1 MWTPH
6 LTLTVDDGIVVVGVG
21 LRRNEIEMRANR
33 APAALRERLGH
44 EGTIGLYEVFE
55 TEAVAWSERVLNLA
69 AERFERRLAEE
80 IARLRVAVVQEIHA
94 GRVEIFKWSFLFWIG
109 QLAATAALLGFMF
122 RVTGR

>member
-1 MWTPH
+1 MWTPR

-55 TEAVAWSERVLNLA
+55 TEEVAWSERVLNLA